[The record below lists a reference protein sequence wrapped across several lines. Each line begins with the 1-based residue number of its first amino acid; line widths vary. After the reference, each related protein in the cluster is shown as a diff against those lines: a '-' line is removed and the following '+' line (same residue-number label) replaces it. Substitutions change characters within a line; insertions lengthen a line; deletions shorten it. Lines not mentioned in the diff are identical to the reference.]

1 MNTIESGNE
10 TCQDTMVEKAGILYS
25 WSRVKEKENDEVNTK
40 EEWEFTLW
48 LSRLRTR
55 HCVPE
60 DAGSILSLVQWVK
73 DLVLPQAVA

>member
-1 MNTIESGNE
+1 
-10 TCQDTMVEKAGILYS
+10 MVEKAGILYS